1 MVEELSSYTPQDLAD
16 LDALMHEMSA
26 TSFCNE
32 ADYFSDEEYKSLKDD
47 NDEQLKLLTSII
59 KTTKDNSE

>member
-16 LDALMHEMSA
+16 LDVLMHELSV

-32 ADYFSDEEYKSLKDD
+32 ELLNNANVIRSLR
-47 NDEQLKLLTSII
+47 
-59 KTTKDNSE
+59 SEV